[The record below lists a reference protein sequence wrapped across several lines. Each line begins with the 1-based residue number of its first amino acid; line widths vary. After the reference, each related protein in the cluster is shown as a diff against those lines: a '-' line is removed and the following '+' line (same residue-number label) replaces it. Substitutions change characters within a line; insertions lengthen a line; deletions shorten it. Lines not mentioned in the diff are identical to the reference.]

1 MADSNRRIMEL
12 EEHLYRSRSEY
23 TEELHLEAP
32 RFTVPLENINDL
44 REGENAHLEARLTPT
59 NDPDLKVEW
68 FKNGKAIFHGMH
80 ILIYFIYFLLGY
92 IYIYI
97 YESVLQ

>member
-1 MADSNRRIMEL
+1 MADSNRRIIEL
-12 EEHLYRSRSEY
+12 EEHLYRSRTEY

-59 NDPDLKVEW
+59 DDPDLRVEW
-68 FKNGKAIFHGMH
+68 FKNGKTLKAGKFPV
-80 ILIYFIYFLLGY
+80 FSFENFLVHLN
-92 IYIYI
+92 
-97 YESVLQ
+97 V